1 MDNKKKNNLLRGMLP
16 GIAVSF
22 ALCFMLLVYA
32 PFELYLTNQSSF
44 WYTFS
49 TMAQYTLAMFAVG
62 MLLCVIAF
70 FITAKFGDKIM
81 TAAVAAVVFVM
92 LGAYIQGTFLVSGL
106 PGMDGRAIDWNAYP
120 AERIK
125 SISAWML
132 SAAGTAVLLWK
143 LGRDK
148 FKKIAGYAG
157 AALGL
162 MLVLSLGMLMLT
174 TRTEKRDIL
183 SATDIDLMNVSDGE
197 NLIVVHLDA
206 IDADV
211 FNDVLAQHPE
221 YKDILADFTYFDNAM
236 TGYGHTKCSVPLILT
251 GQWFTPPYE
260 TDGGHGTSSEAF
272 DEYLNTE
279 LEKSPLFKA
288 LEEKDY
294 RIGIYDNEDFF
305 LYKDIYDGRIDNMR
319 DDASVPSNPVR
330 MVKSVFRM
338 AMIKYAPWDF
348 KEIGY
353 RLQNEMQRFRT
364 SKNGGDYEFYS
375 SSNSEFYGRLKE
387 EYCITVDNINSFKY
401 IVLDGAH
408 AEFEYDKDMNVIK
421 NATYEQQIEASMTI
435 AELYLNRLKEAG
447 VYDNSVIVFLSDHGN
462 TLSDEDK
469 REHTL
474 LMIKGREETHE
485 FVTNNAPISYEDM
498 SEAFVKLMDGSLSS
512 EAFDWHEGDARE
524 RRFFSYNW
532 MTFTNFVEYIQ
543 SGQAGNYETLHPTGK
558 VYG

>member
-1 MDNKKKNNLLRGMLP
+1 MDNKKKNEPLRVMLP

-44 WYTFS
+44 WFTFS
-49 TMAQYTLAMFAVG
+49 TMTQYTLAMFAAG

-70 FITAKFGDKIM
+70 FIAAKLGDKVM
-81 TAAVAAVVFVM
+81 TAAVAAAVFVM

-106 PGMDGRAIDWNAYP
+106 PGMDGTDIDWGANP

-125 SISAWML
+125 SIVVWVL
-132 SAAGTAVLLWK
+132 SAAVTAVLLWK
-143 LGRDK
+143 LGREK

-162 MLVLSLGMLMLT
+162 MLVLSLGMLMFTT
-174 TRTEKRDIL
+174 TRAEKRETL
-183 SATDIDLMNVSDGE
+183 SSTDIDLMNVSDGE

-206 IDADV
+206 IDAGV
-211 FNDVLAQHPE
+211 FDEVLAQHPE
-221 YKDILADFTYFDNAM
+221 YKDTFADFTYFDNTV
-236 TGYGHTKCSVPLILT
+236 TGYGHTKCAVPLILT
-251 GQWFTPPYE
+251 GQWFIPDE
-260 TDGGHGTSSEAF
+260 TGGGHSANADAF
-272 DEYLNTE
+272 DEYLNAE
-279 LEKSPLFKA
+279 LEKSPLFEA
-288 LEEKDY
+288 LAEKDY
-294 RIGIYDNEDFF
+294 RIGIYDSDDFF

-319 DDASVPSNPVR
+319 DDVAVPSDVGR
-330 MVKSVFRM
+330 MAKCVFRM
-338 AMIKYAPWDF
+338 TMIKYAPWDF
-348 KEIGY
+348 KEVGY
-353 RLQNEMQRFRT
+353 RLQNAMQHFRA

-375 SSNSEFYGRLKE
+375 SSNSAFYDRLKE
-387 EYCITVDNINSFKY
+387 ENCITVDGVDSFKY

-408 AEFEYDKDMNVIK
+408 AGFKYDKDMNTIK

-435 AELYLNRLKEAG
+435 AGLYLERLKEAG

-474 LMIKGREETHE
+474 LMIKGRGEKHE
-485 FVTNNAPISYEDM
+485 FAVNSAPISFEDM
-498 SEAFVKLMDGSLSS
+498 SAAFVKLIDGSVSTD
-512 EAFDWHEGDARE
+512 AFDWHEGDVRE

-532 MTFTNFVEYIQ
+532 LTFTDFVEYIQ
-543 SGQAGNYETLHPTGK
+543 YGQAGEHETLRPTGR